1 MIKDGRQ
8 SLNRLLVVAALVA
21 PFVFF
26 ASKLLPNRGDRPL
39 NSAIQELI
47 YPVQFAWNRIGAGL
61 YNSWNSYIDL
71 VHTAHEN
78 VVLKNKIK
86 GLETRTLDY
95 ESKVRELDR
104 LQQLMGFVGKHD
116 LKLLPSIVIGTANT
130 NSFEILRLG
139 RGSKDGV
146 KVGMPVIASQG
157 VVGRIIRTGLAFSD
171 VLLITDS
178 KSSLDVLV
186 ERTRV
191 RGIIQGSEG
200 GRLKLELRRRTDIKI
215 GDEIVT
221 SGIVGSFQK
230 GLPVGRVIR
239 IEYTNDDLAQT
250 VTVDPWVDYR
260 QVEEVA
266 VVENEDSGI
275 SQIEDIAGKDWLEL
289 SLLRKVG
296 G

>member
-1 MIKDGRQ
+1 V
-8 SLNRLLVVAALVA
+8 N
-21 PFVFF
+21 
-26 ASKLLPNRGDRPL
+26 
-39 NSAIQELI
+39 
-47 YPVQFAWNRIGAGL
+47 
-61 YNSWNSYIDL
+61 
-71 VHTAHEN
+71 TAHEN
-78 VVLKNKIK
+78 VELRNKVK
-86 GLETRTLDY
+86 DLETRTLDY

-157 VVGRIIRTGLAFSD
+157 VVGRIMRTGLAHSD

-275 SQIEDIAGKDWLEL
+275 SQIEDIAGQDWLEL